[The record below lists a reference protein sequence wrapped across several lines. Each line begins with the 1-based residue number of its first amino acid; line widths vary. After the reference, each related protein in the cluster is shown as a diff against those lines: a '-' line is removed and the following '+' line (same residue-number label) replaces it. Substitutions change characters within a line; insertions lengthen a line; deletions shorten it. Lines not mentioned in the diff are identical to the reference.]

1 MRYKVKLSAKVQK
14 QLRKLDKGTAALI
27 VRYLYKNID
36 NTENPREKGK
46 ALVGN
51 HAGQWRY
58 RVGDYR
64 VICEIIDDELVVMA
78 VTLGHRREIYK

>member
-36 NTENPREKGK
+36 NMENPRERGK

-64 VICEIIDDELVVMA
+64 VICEIIDDELIVMA
-78 VTLGHRREIYK
+78 VTLGHRRDIYK

>member
-14 QLRKLDKGTAALI
+14 QLRKLDKGIAALI